1 MKQLYIALTYKLNHK
16 LNHKAI
22 TSDFIKA
29 TQDFKHDLKSTR
41 TFYVDYK
48 RNSLVTL

>member
-29 TQDFKHDLKSTR
+29 TQDFKHDLKLTSNL
-41 TFYVDYK
+41 YVDYK
-48 RNSLVTL
+48 VNLLVGL